1 MRAIRAISSFRALA
15 GTLTHSFGVVRS
27 RSCSCTT
34 LTSLASVNNRLR
46 KVTVRDVQ
54 HWSDQR
60 RETQQGFAAE
70 MRLLD
75 DLHLRR
81 IRREH
86 PYRNLQTLPAGFLD
100 RRRAVSGFEFAD
112 DFNAEAVEWVE
123 RIENANVVG
132 FYA

>member
-1 MRAIRAISSFRALA
+1 
-15 GTLTHSFGVVRS
+15 
-27 RSCSCTT
+27 
-34 LTSLASVNNRLR
+34 
-46 KVTVRDVQ
+46 
-54 HWSDQR
+54 
-60 RETQQGFAAE
+60 

-100 RRRAVSGFEFAD
+100 RRRAVSGFGFAD